1 VFLGI
6 NKEPMM
12 SSPTTKDRY
21 QHVMARAA
29 ELADLESAGA
39 LLGWDQE
46 TFMPKGGADGRSQVS
61 STLAGVIHQKLTHPG
76 LREDIDALDDGMDG
90 LDDTAR
96 AQVQELARLSRRAA
110 KVPERL
116 VMEMAQTQ
124 SKATWVWAEA
134 RERKD
139 YPAFAPYLEKIYGLK
154 REAAEAI
161 GYEEEPYEAL
171 LDEYEPGAKVSDIAR
186 TLAEVRDFLIPMV
199 KAITDSGRKP
209 DPKLLAGPYDTQRQD
224 AFGREIVAAM
234 GFDMGSG
241 RLDLS
246 AHPFTS
252 GIHAGDV
259 RLTTRYKDDL
269 SVGLFGTMHE
279 AGHGIYEQNLPA
291 EHRRTPIGTSTSL
304 GIHESQ
310 SRMWENLVGRSMPF
324 WTHFYPKLQAL
335 FPEHLGSASLDE
347 FYRAINT
354 VQPSFIRIEAD
365 EVTYN
370 LHIILR
376 FELERELLSGKLA
389 VKNLPEAWN
398 QRFERYLGLTPP
410 TPDLGVMQDIHWASG
425 YIGYFPTYTLGNLYA
440 SQLYEAAVRDVPGL
454 EQGFTQGN
462 LIPLR
467 DWLVEHVH
475 RWGRRY
481 STAELVERATGRGPT
496 GEPFTR
502 YLKAKFGPLYGLS

>member
-1 VFLGI
+1 
-6 NKEPMM
+6 M
-12 SSPTTKDRY
+12 SSTNATDRFH
-21 QHVMARAA
+21 HVMERAA

-46 TFMPKGGADGRSQVS
+46 TFMPKGGADGRSMVT
-61 STLAGVIHQKLTHPG
+61 STLAGVIHQKLTHPE
-76 LREDIDALDDGMDG
+76 LIESLDSLVGDGAG

-96 AQVQELARLSRRAA
+96 AQVHELNRICRRAV

-124 SKATWVWAEA
+124 SKATSVWAEA

-139 YPAFAPYLEKIYGLK
+139 YPAFAPYLEKIYALK
-154 REAAEAI
+154 RETAEAI
-161 GYEEEPYEAL
+161 GYKEEPYEAL
-171 LDEYEPGAKVSDIAR
+171 LDEYEPGASVSATAR
-186 TLAEVRDFLIPMV
+186 TLGEVRDFLIPMV
-199 KAITDSGRKP
+199 KAIADSGRKP
-209 DPKLLAGPYDTQRQD
+209 DPKLMAGPYDVKRQD

-234 GFDMGSG
+234 GFEMKSG

-279 AGHGIYEQNLPA
+279 AGHGLYEQNLPV
-291 EHRRTPIGTSTSL
+291 EFSRTPIGTSTSL

-310 SRMWENLVGRSMPF
+310 SRMWENLVGRSLPF
-324 WTHFYPKLQAL
+324 WTHFYPRLQAI
-335 FPEHLGSASLDE
+335 FPERLGSASLDE
-347 FYRAINT
+347 FYRAVNT

-376 FELERELLSGKLA
+376 FELEREILSGKLA
-389 VKNLPEAWN
+389 VKDLVEAWN
-398 QRFERYLGLTPP
+398 SRFEEYLGLTPP

-440 SQLYEAAVRDVPGL
+440 SQFYDAAKRDIPDLEARISRGD
-454 EQGFTQGN
+454 

-467 DWLVEHVH
+467 DWVVEHVH

-481 STAELVERATGRGPT
+481 PAAELVERATGSAPT

-502 YLKAKFGPLYGLS
+502 YLKAKFGPLYGLD